1 LTAWQFLRTWIGIG
15 VQSVG
20 GGSATLYLMRRAFVE
35 RAPIIPVRDFME
47 YWALSRVSPGIHLI
61 ALAAML
67 GRQIAGVRGIA
78 IAVLGMMLP
87 SGLITAAMTAGYG
100 AIRDQPLVARAV
112 AGMGPVAIGLALGT
126 TLVLIRATARGGRRA
141 IVDWSAFSAVI
152 AFGIVAQ
159 PQPIPVF
166 VASIA
171 VGAVLL
177 AGERASK
184 SEMPMA

>member
-1 LTAWQFLRTWIGIG
+1 MTDWQLLRTWIAIG

-35 RAPIIPVRDFME
+35 RAPIIPMREFME

-67 GRQIAGVRGIA
+67 GRHVAGARGVA
-78 IAVLGMMLP
+78 IAVLGMIIP
-87 SGLITAAMTAGYG
+87 SGIITAAMTAGYG
-100 AIRDQPLVARAV
+100 SIRDQPLVARAV

-126 TLVLIRATARGGRRA
+126 TLVLIRATARGGRRSM
-141 IVDWSAFSAVI
+141 VDWTAFAAMVTV
-152 AFGIVAQ
+152 GVVVQ
-159 PQPIPVF
+159 PPAIPVF
-166 VASIA
+166 IASIA
-171 VGAVLL
+171 IGAVLL
-177 AGERASK
+177 TGERAAK

>member
-1 LTAWQFLRTWIGIG
+1 MSAWQLLRTWIAIG

-35 RAPIIPVRDFME
+35 RAPIIPMREFME

-67 GRQIAGVRGIA
+67 GRHIAGARGVA

-87 SGLITAAMTAGYG
+87 SGIITAAMTAGYG
-100 AIRDQPLVARAV
+100 SIRDQPLVARAV

-141 IVDWSAFSAVI
+141 IVDWAAFAAMI
-152 AFGIVAQ
+152 TFGIVVQ

-177 AGERASK
+177 SGERAAK